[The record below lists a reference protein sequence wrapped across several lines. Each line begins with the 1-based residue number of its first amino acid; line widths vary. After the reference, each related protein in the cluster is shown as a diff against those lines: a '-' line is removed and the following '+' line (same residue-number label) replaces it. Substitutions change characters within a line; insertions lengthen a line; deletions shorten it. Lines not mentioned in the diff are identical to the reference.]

1 MGLVRL
7 CLKFL
12 NQQEA
17 DDAVIALSKHYQ
29 VTQFSTNCSKDG
41 YNHFVNVLVPAEDV
55 YPEGDND

>member
-1 MGLVRL
+1 MELKRV

-17 DDAVIALSKHYQ
+17 DDAVIALSKYYQ
-29 VTQFSTNCSKDG
+29 VTQFSTNYSTDG